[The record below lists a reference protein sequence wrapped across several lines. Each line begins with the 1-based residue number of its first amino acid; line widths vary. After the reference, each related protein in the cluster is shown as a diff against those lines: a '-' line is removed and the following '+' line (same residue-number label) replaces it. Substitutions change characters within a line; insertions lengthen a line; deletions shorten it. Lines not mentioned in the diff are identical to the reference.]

1 MNKTLE
7 KGIIKL
13 NLLQPHD
20 PVIVLLGMHTNES
33 TTYIHTKICT
43 RIFIVALSIYVKVLH

>member
-20 PVIVLLGMHTNES
+20 PAIVLLGMHTNES
-33 TTYIHTKICT
+33 TTYIHTKICIQ
-43 RIFIVALSIYVKVLH
+43 IFIVALSIYVKVLH